1 MKVYNLNHY
10 IQYFRNEMGGNV
22 SMEHKKLSYRKDL
35 FTIHREY
42 NFPNVWPL
50 LDIEYLGWN

>member
-1 MKVYNLNHY
+1 
-10 IQYFRNEMGGNV
+10 
-22 SMEHKKLSYRKDL
+22 MEHKNLSYRKDI
-35 FTIHREY
+35 FTILREY